1 MHIVSIESLLS
12 INETLI
18 VQLVSFLI
26 FLFIINR
33 VMFRPLRALIL
44 KRGEHV
50 DNLQKGIFDAENAYK
65 ELLDQIKAQE
75 SAVKTEA
82 FTIRKKLVESGSKE
96 AAAIIESSR
105 QEIVNLKKSVGR
117 ELEDQISAAKAHV
130 KKESEDLAVVIMEKV
145 LQRRLQP

>member
-1 MHIVSIESLLS
+1 MQIVSVESLLS

-18 VQLVSFLI
+18 VQLISFFI

-33 VMFRPLRALIL
+33 VMFRPLRALIK
-44 KRGEHV
+44 KRGEYV

-65 ELLDQIKAQE
+65 ELFDQIKAQE

-82 FTIRKKLVESGSKE
+82 FAIRKKLEESGSEE

-105 QEIVNLKKSVGR
+105 QEIVNLKNRVGR
-117 ELEDQISAAKAHV
+117 ELEDQISVAKAHV
-130 KKESEDLAVVIMEKV
+130 KKESEALAVVIMEKV
-145 LQRRLQP
+145 LDRSLQP